1 MAGLSRPTV
10 SMVTTSRSTGLE
22 KTLLGPVYMAGGLEG
37 SDGSNKSVSVAD
49 LAPFLIGS
57 CLLTGPC
64 WGCLYID
71 SFT

>member
-1 MAGLSRPTV
+1 MAGLFRPTV

-22 KTLLGPVYMAGGLEG
+22 KTLLGPVYMAGGLE
-37 SDGSNKSVSVAD
+37 GSNKSVSVAD